1 MLRRRSEPDPPEPA
15 ASVADTYRAWAA
27 TLEPRWRAPVDR
39 AAAAHE
45 RFVALAAQ
53 VPAGP
58 TRDWLM
64 GVGPTLD
71 QTVQRVA
78 DAVHR
83 AARAQVIAAGLDPAT
98 STAELKAARRELDTA
113 RSSGAGVEAAE
124 ARVQLLADRHRAVN
138 EALNLAEDAL
148 PRLDELNVRLETV
161 VARATAIVLRSADDG
176 GVADLDAELRSV
188 VDGLSALD
196 AALGEVGGA

>member
-1 MLRRRSEPDPPEPA
+1 MFRRRPDPEPA
-15 ASVADTYRAWAA
+15 PAPAQTVADTYRSWAA

-45 RFVALAAQ
+45 RFAALAAQ
-53 VPAGP
+53 VPPGP
-58 TRDWLM
+58 TREWFH

-83 AARAQVIAAGLDPAT
+83 ARNAESVASGLDPEGAT
-98 STAELKAARRELDTA
+98 AALKSAQRALESARA
-113 RSSGAGVEAAE
+113 SGIGVEAAE
-124 ARVQLLADRHRAVN
+124 DRVRLMAERHRAVN

-148 PRLDELNVRLETV
+148 PRLDELNVRLETA
-161 VARATAIVLRSADDG
+161 VARAATIVLRSTDG
-176 GVADLDAELRSV
+176 GGLDELDGELRSV
-188 VDGLSALD
+188 VDGLVALD
-196 AALGEVGGA
+196 GALGELGR